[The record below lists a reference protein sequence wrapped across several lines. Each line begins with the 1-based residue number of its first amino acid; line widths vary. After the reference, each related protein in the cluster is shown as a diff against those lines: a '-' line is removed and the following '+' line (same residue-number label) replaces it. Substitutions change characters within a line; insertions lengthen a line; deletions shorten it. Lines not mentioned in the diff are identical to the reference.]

1 MDQSAKPPVATGP
14 YRVTSYQP
22 NREIV
27 LERNPN
33 FQQWSPDIP
42 NGHVDRID
50 IKLTS
55 PRARRWPTSPRG
67 RCRLHPVAHP
77 ALARRAARPTRA
89 RCSCTA
95 SVEAATYYYFMNV
108 NVAPFNDVR
117 VRRAVNYAI
126 DRRTDRGPLRHA
138 RPSRPSR
145 CSRPPSRAT
154 ASVDPY
160 PGPDLAR
167 ARRLVELA
175 GAVGSEVTV
184 WGYNTEPSPSV
195 TKYLAGVLRSLGFQ
209 VHERFLDK
217 AVFLDTVDDR
227 RTRAQIGYAR
237 WQQDF
242 PDGVDYFD
250 LLLNGRNIT
259 AQGNL
264 NYSYMDDPRLN
275 RMIDHAREIADP
287 AARAAAWA
295 GVERAALSLAP
306 WAPFANTVRTDVTS
320 PRVNG
325 YVYQQTFGFL
335 WMKASVR

>member
-14 YRVTSYQP
+14 YEVTSYQP

-27 LERNPN
+27 LQRNPN

-50 IKLTS
+50 IKLNVT
-55 PRARRWPTSPRG
+55 AG
-67 RCRLHPVAHP
+67 Q
-77 ALARRAARPTRA
+77 ALADVADGRADYTQSRIPLSRA
-89 RCSCTA
+89 GPLADKGKVLVHRE
-95 SVEAATYYYFMNV
+95 VEAATYYYFMNV

-126 DRRTDRGPLRHA
+126 DRRKIASLFGTEAVPTEQML
-138 RPSRPSR
+138 
-145 CSRPPSRAT
+145 PPSVPGYRK
-154 ASVDPY
+154 VDPY
-160 PGPDLAR
+160 PGPDLPR
-167 ARRLVELA
+167 ARRLVDVA
-175 GAVGSEVTV
+175 GATGSKVTV

-195 TKYLAGVLRSLGFQ
+195 TKYLAAVLRSLGFQ
-209 VHERFLDK
+209 VRERFLDK

-242 PDGVDYFD
+242 PDGVDYYD

-264 NYSYMDDPRLN
+264 NYSYMNDPRLN
-275 RMIDHAREIADP
+275 RMIDDAREIADP

-335 WMKASVR
+335 WMKAWVR